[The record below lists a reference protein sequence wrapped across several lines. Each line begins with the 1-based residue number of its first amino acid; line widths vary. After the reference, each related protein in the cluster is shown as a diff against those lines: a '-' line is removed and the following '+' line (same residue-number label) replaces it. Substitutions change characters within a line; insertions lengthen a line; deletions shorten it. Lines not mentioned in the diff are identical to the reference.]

1 MRTTIVGLNENK
13 NKQGF
18 AEWIINSNLSKK
30 KISLFSDVVFTP
42 ISIWDLGKELYFLI
56 KSNNINSEILHITG
70 SEITTKYEFG
80 IRLCEALNLNIN
92 LVEEGQIANF
102 GLRVNRSNDQ
112 TLGVSN
118 YSEKYNRRLP
128 DTSQTIESLKE
139 NYNE

>member
-1 MRTTIVGLNENK
+1 M
-13 NKQGF
+13 
-18 AEWIINSNLSKK
+18 
-30 KISLFSDVVFTP
+30 FTP